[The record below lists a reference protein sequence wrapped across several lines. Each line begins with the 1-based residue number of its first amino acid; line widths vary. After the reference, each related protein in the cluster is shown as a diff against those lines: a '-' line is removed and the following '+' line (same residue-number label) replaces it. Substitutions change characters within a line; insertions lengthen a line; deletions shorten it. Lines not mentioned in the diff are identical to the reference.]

1 MTNTKK
7 RSNIYK
13 MVLIAMFIAL
23 MLVMNFTPIGYITV
37 TGAFSITLM
46 TIPVALGAACTG
58 ITGGTILGFVFG
70 LTSFATCFGSSHF
83 GAALLAINPAFTF
96 ITCVVAR
103 VLAGYLAGIVFKV
116 VKKLKYNYEIAC
128 LAGPLLNTLFFMGC
142 LVLFFYNTEFIQN
155 LAVTLG
161 TANPFAFVVAFVGL
175 QGIVEAVACFVIATV
190 ISRNVHKF
198 VK

>member
-1 MTNTKK
+1 MKK
-7 RSNIYK
+7 SK
-13 MVLIAMFIAL
+13 TLKLAQLAL
-23 MLVMNFTPIGYITV
+23 LVAVVLVMAYTPLGYLR
-37 TGAFSITLM
+37 TLGLEISFLM
-46 TIPVALGAACTG
+46 IPVTIGAIVLGPVEGA
-58 ITGGTILGFVFG
+58 ILGLVFG
-70 LTSFATCFGSSHF
+70 LTSFATCFGSSPF
-83 GAALLAINPAFTF
+83 GAALLAINPVFTF

-103 VLAGYLAGIVFKV
+103 VLAGYLAGVVFKV
-116 VKKLKYNYEIAC
+116 VKKLKYSYEIAC

-161 TANPFAFVVAFVGL
+161 TANPFAFVIAFVGL
-175 QGIVEAVACFVIATV
+175 QGAVEAVACFVIATV

>member
-1 MTNTKK
+1 MKKTKTLK
-7 RSNIYK
+7 
-13 MVLIAMFIAL
+13 LAQLAL
-23 MLVMNFTPIGYITV
+23 LVAIVLVMAYTPLGYLR
-37 TGAFSITLM
+37 TLGLEISFLM
-46 TIPVALGAACTG
+46 IPVTIGAIVLGPVEGA
-58 ITGGTILGFVFG
+58 ILGLVFG
-70 LTSFATCFGSSHF
+70 LTSFATCFGSSPF
-83 GAALLAINPAFTF
+83 GAALLAINPVFTF

-103 VLAGYLAGIVFKV
+103 VLAGYLAGVVFKV
-116 VKKLKYNYEIAC
+116 VKKLKYGYEIAC

-161 TANPFAFVVAFVGL
+161 TANPFAFVIAFVGL
-175 QGIVEAVACFVIATV
+175 QGAVEAVACFVIATV

>member
-1 MTNTKK
+1 MKK
-7 RSNIYK
+7 SK
-13 MVLIAMFIAL
+13 TLKLAQLAL
-23 MLVMNFTPIGYITV
+23 LVAVVLVMAYTPLGYLR
-37 TGAFSITLM
+37 TLGLEISFLM
-46 TIPVALGAACTG
+46 IPVTIGAIVLGPVEGA
-58 ITGGTILGFVFG
+58 ILGLVFG

-83 GAALLAINPAFTF
+83 GAALLAINPVFTF

-116 VKKLKYNYEIAC
+116 VTKLKYSYEIAC

-175 QGIVEAVACFVIATV
+175 QGAVEAVACFVIATV

>member
-1 MTNTKK
+1 MKK
-7 RSNIYK
+7 SK
-13 MVLIAMFIAL
+13 TLKLAQLAL
-23 MLVMNFTPIGYITV
+23 LVAVVLVMAYTPLGYLR
-37 TGAFSITLM
+37 TLGLEISFLM
-46 TIPVALGAACTG
+46 IPVTIGAIVLGPVEGA
-58 ITGGTILGFVFG
+58 ILGLVFG

-103 VLAGYLAGIVFKV
+103 VLAGYLAGVIFKV
-116 VKKLKYNYEIAC
+116 VKKLKYSYEIAC
-128 LAGPLLNTLFFMGC
+128 LAGPLFNTLFFMGC

-161 TANPFAFVVAFVGL
+161 TANPFAFVIAFVGL
-175 QGIVEAVACFVIATV
+175 QGAVEAVACFVIATV

>member
-1 MTNTKK
+1 MKK
-7 RSNIYK
+7 SK
-13 MVLIAMFIAL
+13 TLKLAQLAL
-23 MLVMNFTPIGYITV
+23 LVAVVLVMAYTPLGYLR
-37 TGAFSITLM
+37 TLGLEISFLM
-46 TIPVALGAACTG
+46 IPVTIGAIVLGPVEGA
-58 ITGGTILGFVFG
+58 ILGLVFG

-83 GAALLAINPAFTF
+83 GAALLAINPVFTF

-103 VLAGYLAGIVFKV
+103 VLAGYLAGVVFKV
-116 VKKLKYNYEIAC
+116 VKKLKYSYEIAC

-175 QGIVEAVACFVIATV
+175 QGAVEAVACFVIATV

>member
-1 MTNTKK
+1 MKK
-7 RSNIYK
+7 NK
-13 MVLIAMFIAL
+13 TLKLAQLAL
-23 MLVMNFTPIGYITV
+23 LVAIVLVMAYTPLGYLR
-37 TGAFSITLM
+37 TLGLEISFLM
-46 TIPVALGAACTG
+46 IPVTIGAIVLGPVEGA
-58 ITGGTILGFVFG
+58 ILGLVFG
-70 LTSFATCFGSSHF
+70 LTSFATCFGSSTF
-83 GAALLAINPAFTF
+83 GATLLAINPMFTF

-116 VKKLKYNYEIAC
+116 VKKLKYSYEIAC

-155 LAVTLG
+155 LASTLG
-161 TANPFAFVVAFVGL
+161 TANPFAFIVAFVGL
-175 QGIVEAVACFVIATV
+175 QGLVEAVACFVIATV

>member
-1 MTNTKK
+1 MKKTKTLK
-7 RSNIYK
+7 
-13 MVLIAMFIAL
+13 LAQLAL
-23 MLVMNFTPIGYITV
+23 LVAIVLVMAYTPLGYLR
-37 TGAFSITLM
+37 TLGLEISFLM
-46 TIPVALGAACTG
+46 IPVTIGAIVLGPVEGA
-58 ITGGTILGFVFG
+58 ILGLVFG
-70 LTSFATCFGSSHF
+70 LTSFATCFGSSPF
-83 GAALLAINPAFTF
+83 GAALLAINPVFTF

-103 VLAGYLAGIVFKV
+103 VLAGFLAGIVFKV
-116 VKKLKYNYEIAC
+116 VKKLKFGYEIAS

-161 TANPFAFVVAFVGL
+161 VANPFAFVIAFVGL
-175 QGIVEAVACFVIATV
+175 QGLVEAVACFVIATV

>member
-1 MTNTKK
+1 MKK
-7 RSNIYK
+7 NK
-13 MVLIAMFIAL
+13 TLKLAQLAL
-23 MLVMNFTPIGYITV
+23 LVAVVLVMAYTPLGYLR
-37 TGAFSITLM
+37 TLGLEISFLM
-46 TIPVALGAACTG
+46 IPVTIGAIVLGPVEGA
-58 ITGGTILGFVFG
+58 ILGLVFG
-70 LTSFATCFGSSHF
+70 LTSFATCFGSSPF
-83 GAALLAINPAFTF
+83 GAALLAINPVFTF

-116 VKKLKYNYEIAC
+116 VKKLKYSYEIAC

-161 TANPFAFVVAFVGL
+161 TANPFAFVIAFVGL
-175 QGIVEAVACFVIATV
+175 HGAVEAVACFVIATV

>member
-1 MTNTKK
+1 MKK
-7 RSNIYK
+7 SK
-13 MVLIAMFIAL
+13 TLKLAQLAL
-23 MLVMNFTPIGYITV
+23 LVAVVLVMAYTPLGYLR
-37 TGAFSITLM
+37 TLGLEISFLM
-46 TIPVALGAACTG
+46 IPVTIGAIVLGPVEGA
-58 ITGGTILGFVFG
+58 ILGLVFG
-70 LTSFATCFGSSHF
+70 LTSFATCFGSSQF
-83 GAALLAINPAFTF
+83 GVTLLAVNPVFTF

-116 VKKLKYNYEIAC
+116 VKKLKYSYEVAC

-175 QGIVEAVACFVIATV
+175 QGAVEAVACFVIATV

>member
-1 MTNTKK
+1 MKK
-7 RSNIYK
+7 SK
-13 MVLIAMFIAL
+13 TLKLAQLAL
-23 MLVMNFTPIGYITV
+23 LVAVVLVMAYTPLGYLR
-37 TGAFSITLM
+37 TLGLEISFLM
-46 TIPVALGAACTG
+46 IPVTIGAIVLGPVEGA
-58 ITGGTILGFVFG
+58 ILGLVFG
-70 LTSFATCFGSSHF
+70 LTSFATCFGSSPF
-83 GAALLAINPAFTF
+83 GAALLAINPVFTF

-103 VLAGYLAGIVFKV
+103 ALAGYLAGVVFKV
-116 VKKLKYNYEIAC
+116 VKKLKYSYEIAC

-161 TANPFAFVVAFVGL
+161 TANPFAFVIAFVGL
-175 QGIVEAVACFVIATV
+175 QGAVEAVACFVIATV